1 MEPISKQISR
11 VLDEMH
17 SKVNIMESY
26 VIRKDGL
33 IICSH
38 VPSSNSQRISAMSAT
53 LMELGKRTLKD
64 IGNDDLKL
72 IMVSGN
78 KLNIVISGSNDIAL
92 VCAIGSE
99 VNIGLIFL
107 LIKQAVPKIQSILKE
122 GFKNISIA

>member
-1 MEPISKQISR
+1 MEPISKQINR

-38 VPSSNSQRISAMSAT
+38 LPSSSSQRISAMSAT
-53 LMELGKRTLKD
+53 LMELGKRTLRD

-78 KLNIVISGSNDIAL
+78 NLNIVISGSNDIAL
-92 VCAIGSE
+92 VCAVGSE
-99 VNIGLIFL
+99 VNIGMIFL
-107 LIKQAVPKIQSILKE
+107 LIKKAVPKIQSILKE
-122 GFKNISIA
+122 NYKTVQ